1 MIVDQVAALVI
12 ELREKVRELEARI
25 SQLEGE

>member
-1 MIVDQVAALVI
+1 MTLDQVVAMVI
-12 ELREKVRELEARI
+12 ELREEVRELEARI